1 VKKLGAIFAALGTLL
16 SPSAAAENDRSS
28 IVTGVVSPLGPSASQ
43 AGQKA
48 PWIGA
53 VTLVAW
59 RSGDGPVEVSP
70 LRIEHSLDESA
81 DTQKSWM
88 QLFRP
93 RTVVRFRISG
103 TVGTKGLLPF
113 ANICRI
119 SGHRRR

>member
-1 VKKLGAIFAALGTLL
+1 MKKIAVLFAALGSLL

-48 PWIGA
+48 PWNGA

-59 RSGDGPVEVSP
+59 RSGDGPVEASP

-81 DTQKSWM
+81 DTQKS
-88 QLFRP
+88 
-93 RTVVRFRISG
+93 
-103 TVGTKGLLPF
+103 
-113 ANICRI
+113 
-119 SGHRRR
+119 